1 LKALQYDYGLARWLL
16 SNAPTQAGKR
26 ALWALS
32 RGLGRIW
39 PAMYWSGLGF
49 LQYRDVEEP
58 VLPGAEWVRV
68 AVRYGGICGSDLGSI
83 TLHTSPSL
91 SAWTSFPFTMGHENV
106 GHISATGTSVEGFSV
121 GERVVVEP
129 LLGCE
134 ARGLLERCPA
144 CARGDA
150 GVCENRAGGGI
161 EAGVLTGSCASTGGS
176 WSESFVAHQSQL
188 LRVPEGVSDEN
199 AVLSEPFGVALHAV
213 LRHPPPE
220 GGTALVLG
228 AGIIGLCVIAGL
240 RVLGY
245 RSRILSVARHPFQAD
260 LARSLGADLVLDP
273 GDEPALAQAL
283 GARLAQPVL
292 GPSLVSGGAG
302 VVYECVGKSSSLDT
316 AIRFTREGGTAV
328 ILGLAAMPEGID
340 WASVWLKEITLAGSY
355 VYGVEDCEGRRVR
368 TMELAL
374 ELAAAGEVDLSSL
387 VTHRFPLSEYRRALS
402 TACAKAKHKLVKA
415 VFAF

>member
-1 LKALQYDYGLARWLL
+1 
-16 SNAPTQAGKR
+16 
-26 ALWALS
+26 
-32 RGLGRIW
+32 
-39 PAMYWSGLGF
+39 MYWSGLGF
-49 LQYRDVEEP
+49 VQYREVAEP
-58 VLPGAEWVRV
+58 ALPGPDWVRV

-91 SAWTSFPFTMGHENV
+91 SAWTSFPFTIGHENV
-106 GHISATGTSVEGFSV
+106 GRISAVGATVRGFREGD
-121 GERVVVEP
+121 RVVVEP

-134 ARGLLERCPA
+134 ARGLSELCPA

-161 EAGVLTGSCASTGGS
+161 EAGVLTGSCATTGGS

-188 LRVPEGVSDEN
+188 LRAPEGVSDES

-228 AGIIGLCVIAGL
+228 AGVIGLCLIVGL
-240 RVLGY
+240 RALGHSN
-245 RSRILSVARHPFQAD
+245 RVVAVARHSFQAD

-273 GDEPALAQAL
+273 GDEAGLAEAL
-283 GARLAQPVL
+283 GARLARPIL
-292 GPSLVSGGAG
+292 GASLVSGGAEA
-302 VVYECVGKSSSLDT
+302 VYECVGSSSSLDT

-328 ILGLAAMPEGID
+328 ILGLAAVPEGID
-340 WASVWLKEITLAGSY
+340 WASIWLKEIKLAGSY
-355 VYGVEDCEGRRVR
+355 VYGVEDWEGRRVR

-374 ELAAAGEVDLSSL
+374 ELPARGVADLSHL
-387 VTHRFPLSEYRRALS
+387 VTHRFSLSEYRRALS
-402 TACAKAKHKLVKA
+402 MASHKARHGMVKA
-415 VFAF
+415 VFAFPDA